1 LIEDINNQIELI
13 NGLSDLA
20 RANADFPNTKLQN
33 ISSIELII
41 EAIEELK
48 KNKPDFLINFKLN
61 EIPDEEDLL
70 SIKGNNALLKSA
82 IINLMDNACKFSDKH
97 SCDVSLSFVDNLVRF
112 NIDDNGIGIS
122 EDDLKHI
129 FEPFYRSNNTRKI
142 SGHGIGLSLVNK
154 IIQLHQ
160 GQIKVESKLDVG
172 TKIIVDFPANLA
184 SLI

>member
-1 LIEDINNQIELI
+1 MKWIW
-13 NGLSDLA
+13 
-20 RANADFPNTKLQN
+20 T
-33 ISSIELII
+33 
-41 EAIEELK
+41 
-48 KNKPDFLINFKLN
+48 KNKPDFIINFKLN

-82 IINLMDNACKFSDKH
+82 IINLMDNACKFSVQH
-97 SCDVSLSFVDNLVRF
+97 SCDVSLSFVDNLVRLKI
-112 NIDDNGIGIS
+112 NDNGIGIS

-160 GQIKVESKLDVG
+160 GQIIVESKLDVG
-172 TKIIVDFPANLA
+172 TKIIVDFPANVTT
-184 SLI
+184 LI